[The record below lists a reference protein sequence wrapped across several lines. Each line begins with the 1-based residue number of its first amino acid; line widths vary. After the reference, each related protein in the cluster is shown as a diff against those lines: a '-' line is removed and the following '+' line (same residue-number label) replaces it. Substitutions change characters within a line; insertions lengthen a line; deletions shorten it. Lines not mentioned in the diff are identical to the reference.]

1 MVIFRELQHLRCG
14 DRANS
19 RVESLPTLSLP
30 PFSDVCLHELGKRE
44 HHLPSICNN
53 KERKNKE
60 KLLLSII
67 NFITQE
73 SCLYSNRK
81 PFESDKCRR
90 IRSLAI
96 WLKWICL
103 IIINQFMRP
112 HSIINLYN
120 PQWLWKF
127 VILVCIQTTNWSLR
141 AGFTRLWA

>member
-1 MVIFRELQHLRCG
+1 MVISRELQHLWCG

-44 HHLPSICNN
+44 HHLASICNN

-73 SCLYSNRK
+73 SCLSSNRK
-81 PFESDKCRR
+81 PVEVMNPFTRAR
-90 IRSLAI
+90 T
-96 WLKWICL
+96 LK
-103 IIINQFMRP
+103 M
-112 HSIINLYN
+112 INLITTLDMVCKVISITVTQLFTWTN
-120 PQWLWKF
+120 PMGKKPSQYIELSPK
-127 VILVCIQTTNWSLR
+127 
-141 AGFTRLWA
+141 G